1 MGAELCCRKCFW
13 MRFLAVALWAA
24 VILFFSLAPQ
34 PPEPPRPMVPL
45 LAWDKLQHAGS
56 YALLTVLAARFFR
69 QWRPA
74 NRSPWGTALT
84 AAVVFGAVI
93 EILQG
98 TLTVSRNADW
108 RDLLANGTGAAL
120 AALLSHSVRW
130 RGRAPS
136 GEGRR

>member
-1 MGAELCCRKCFW
+1 MGDEIFCRKCFW
-13 MRFLAVALWAA
+13 MRLLAVALWAA
-24 VILFFSLAPQ
+24 IILFFSLAPQ
-34 PPEPPRPMVPL
+34 PPRPTVPL

-56 YALLTVLAARFFR
+56 YALLTALAARFFR

-74 NRSPWGTALT
+74 SRSPWGTALT

-98 TLTVSRNADW
+98 TLTASRNADW

-120 AALLSHSVRW
+120 AALLSRSARW
-130 RGRAPS
+130 GGRGPS
-136 GEGRR
+136 EEGRR